1 MNAIAYRYIYGPHKY
16 LHEEEG
22 EEEEAALEILG
33 IVIHDH
39 I

>member
-22 EEEEAALEILG
+22 EEAALEILG